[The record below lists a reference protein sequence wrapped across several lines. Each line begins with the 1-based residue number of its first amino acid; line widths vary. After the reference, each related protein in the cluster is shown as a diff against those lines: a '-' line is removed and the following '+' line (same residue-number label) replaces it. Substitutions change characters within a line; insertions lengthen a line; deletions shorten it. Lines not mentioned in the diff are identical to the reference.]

1 VGRQKPVEQVE
12 SIDLGALGNSL
23 RQVSQAD
30 QQQQNERNRCQQR
43 VEGQGTCEE
52 RNVVFVGRLQRAA
65 NEAGG

>member
-1 VGRQKPVEQVE
+1 MEQRE
-12 SIDLGALGNSL
+12 GIDLGPLDNCL
-23 RQVSQAD
+23 RQVRQTD

-43 VEGQGTCEE
+43 VERQGTCEE

>member
-1 VGRQKPVEQVE
+1 MEQE
-12 SIDLGALGNSL
+12 EGIDLGPLSNCL
-23 RQVSQAD
+23 RQVGQAD
-30 QQQQNERNRCQQR
+30 QQQQDEGHRCQQR

>member
-1 VGRQKPVEQVE
+1 MKQGEG
-12 SIDLGALGNSL
+12 IDLRPLGNCL
-23 RQVSQAD
+23 RDVGEAD
-30 QQQQNERNRCQQR
+30 QQQQDERHCRQQR